1 MLFQLELITELFK
14 SRALATGSKMTTFL
28 SNCKDINASQ
38 QVSTP
43 EQQNR
48 SFVTAF
54 DTYSSNGISPLWL
67 RSSQFKNSVARIR
80 ATLSVTDLH

>member
-1 MLFQLELITELFK
+1 MLFRVELITELFK
-14 SRALATGSKMTTFL
+14 SRALATGSKITTFL
-28 SNCKDINASQ
+28 LNCKDINASQ

-54 DTYSSNGISPLWL
+54 DTYSSNGISHLWL
-67 RSSQFKNSVARIR
+67 RSS
-80 ATLSVTDLH
+80 

>member
-43 EQQNR
+43 E
-48 SFVTAF
+48 
-54 DTYSSNGISPLWL
+54 
-67 RSSQFKNSVARIR
+67 
-80 ATLSVTDLH
+80 